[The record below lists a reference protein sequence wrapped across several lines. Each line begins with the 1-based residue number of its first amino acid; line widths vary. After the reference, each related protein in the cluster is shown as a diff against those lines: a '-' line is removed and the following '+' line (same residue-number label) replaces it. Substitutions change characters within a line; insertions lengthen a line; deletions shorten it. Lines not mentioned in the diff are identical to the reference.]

1 VLDPLNQIIPPGL
14 NSPYGPYGGIPSGNI
29 ANSGFA
35 PASGINTGNTIA
47 DLALNMAMSG
57 IAGNKPILR
66 TFGRPK
72 VSDYSYTSMQERQ
85 RASSLVVPDVISSNP
100 MFGANLM
107 GDLGKNRF
115 FQQAADSFI
124 SPGGSMSEAF
134 NTVYGRFTT
143 DLAGPG
149 LRNASTN
156 AILAANVVKNVDK
169 AFVDESGIFDYQK
182 TSGFDRGQTFRNLD
196 AYNRVFGGFTS
207 NVDTRDDVDKTAEL
221 ADLAEVSIQEA
232 ERRGDITPED
242 AAQKR
247 ASLVDAQKRVSNLRT
262 DSVRQMSEFVGS
274 TLNDVSKKIDTSLSQ
289 AQPQQPTQAP
299 QDAQTDREG
308 ADSPTPERPEAPEAA
323 AEPVVPVE
331 EPQTSMAPDAQ
342 PISPYTEGQDATRAP
357 REPSRSPSAT
367 PRTEPTTVPVIPSAD
382 RPDTAPDRDAPV
394 VPAVIPDVEVSQ
406 EEIEKLNQKKS
417 KVDSLTQDYQDVSRF
432 FEQDIVPE
440 SGRINGVQSKEIERR
455 LQQIVDE
462 VATVDEETG
471 EKTKEQFNTIKTE
484 IERSVRTATSDAQ
497 NTFKQ
502 TISEVGTP
510 QQQGLVGSI
519 EADQSS
525 GPMAVLSQQETPEN
539 TAQMTEARNK
549 ILEINKVV
557 REAQNLFGQEMGL
570 GELMNEVQGL
580 VDNASR
586 MSSSK
591 ITDILQKIQATAVVV
606 DMSNEAMVRYFEVMD
621 NMYKGMG
628 VRSGNKAN
636 MAQNALLAANAAVEA
651 RKETAQARGEAYVGP
666 DQGELAQK
674 LGEYQGRVGR
684 SERMSELQAAFTVL
698 SDEGPQGEI
707 KKELAQRLA
716 KGDAKGASELLD
728 QAQADGRI
736 DQDTRRLLG
745 DTTAKYYEEGMS
757 ETAARRLERSLTDE
771 AAKGGFGEQMG
782 GKVYGVLTGEDID
795 VVTSAAG
802 ESAAKNIFGFD
813 LNNEYAQQV
822 NQRLGGDAAQRISQA
837 MESGELSGQI
847 LSNEEDTKAK
857 LREMFV
863 GASDEDIDRAEKII
877 AGAGANIADQKY
889 DVMFGDEERA
899 KFERNK
905 YDREQIDKEI
915 KETLETRSEYMT
927 DAGVGGETARVA
939 FKALQRLQKSGADM
953 SKVGFQEIAAAS
965 GGAIKDYLGLSDA
978 DKAQV
983 SAVYE
988 SMTGNSLEGQK
999 NLREETNKIEADAQ
1013 AAGQTAVDAIK
1024 KTGAVLTPEEEKSIR
1039 DEAYNATREEGY
1051 SKLRETM
1058 ASPSGESASA
1068 DDDDVR
1074 AGKAEKSDNFDPN
1087 AAVKELVTAIE
1098 KLGDIMS
1105 KLGGTAVA
1113 RSDGN
1118 PNAVVEQKMKYQ
1130 DWGIV

>member
-1 VLDPLNQIIPPGL
+1 MLDPLNQIIPPGL

-47 DLALNMAMSG
+47 DLALNMVMSG

-124 SPGGSMSEAF
+124 SPGGSMGEAF
-134 NTVYGRFTT
+134 NTVYGRFTS

-182 TSGFDRGQTFRNLD
+182 TSGFDRSQTFRNLD
-196 AYNRVFGGFTS
+196 EYNRVFGGFTGS
-207 NVDTRDDVDKTAEL
+207 VDTRDDVDRTEGL
-221 ADLAEVSIQEA
+221 ADLAETSIQEA
-232 ERRGDITPED
+232 ERRGDITPDE

-247 ASLVDAQKRVSNLRT
+247 VALVDAQKNIGNLRT
-262 DSVRQMSEFVGS
+262 DSVRQMSEYVGG
-274 TLNDVSKKIDTSLSQ
+274 TLNQTNKKIDDEL
-289 AQPQQPTQAP
+289 AQLQPIIQPPTEP
-299 QDAQTDREG
+299 TPTDTPGAEPPP
-308 ADSPTPERPEAPEAA
+308 ADSPQAPVTPEVEAA
-323 AEPVVPVE
+323 KA
-331 EPQTSMAPDAQ
+331 
-342 PISPYTEGQDATRAP
+342 
-357 REPSRSPSAT
+357 
-367 PRTEPTTVPVIPSAD
+367 
-382 RPDTAPDRDAPV
+382 
-394 VPAVIPDVEVSQ
+394 AV
-406 EEIEKLNQKKS
+406 EKLNQKKS
-417 KVDSLTQDYQDVSRF
+417 KLDSLNQDYQEVSRF
-432 FEQDIVPE
+432 FDKDIVPE
-440 SGRINGVQSKEIERR
+440 SGAVNGVQSKEIERR

-471 EKTKEQFNTIKTE
+471 EKTKEQFNTIKTQ
-484 IERSVRTATSDAQ
+484 IERSVRNATSDAQ
-497 NTFKQ
+497 NTSKQ
-502 TISEVGTP
+502 IIGEVGTP

-519 EADQSS
+519 ESDQSS

-591 ITDILQKIQATAVVV
+591 ITDMLQKIQATAVVV

-651 RKETAQARGEAYVGP
+651 RKEAAQDRGEAYVGP

-707 KKELAQRLA
+707 KRELAQRLA

-877 AGAGANIADQKY
+877 AGAGANVADQKY

-899 KFERNK
+899 KFEKNK

-953 SKVGFQEIAAAS
+953 SKVGLKEIAAAS

-988 SMTGNSLEGQK
+988 SLTGNSLEGQK
-999 NLREETNKIEADAQ
+999 SIKEETDKIEAEAQ
-1013 AAGQTAVDAIK
+1013 AAGQSAVDVIK
-1024 KTGAVLTPEEEKSIR
+1024 KTGAALTPEEEKKIR
-1039 DEAYNATREEGY
+1039 DEAYNTSRDEGY

-1058 ASPSGESASA
+1058 ASPTGESASA

-1074 AGKAEKSDNFDPN
+1074 AGKAEKEDSFDPD

-1105 KLGGTAVA
+1105 KLGGDRVA
-1113 RSDGN
+1113 RADGN